1 MTKTLFLDRDGVLNR
16 RIPDSYVMSIEQFEI
31 LPGVLDAMAIL
42 AKHFDYIFLATN
54 QQGVGKGLMTQAQL
68 DAVHNHFVQQ
78 VQSAGGRVDKIYAS
92 TELSTARHRTR
103 KPAIGMALQAHKEHP
118 DVRLKESIMVGDGR
132 NDMIFGRRAGMTT
145 VLVGDEPAIAR
156 REPQLVDYYFPD
168 LLAFAQSDVLTKQL

>member
-16 RIPDSYVMSIEQFEI
+16 RIPDSYVMSVGQFEI

-54 QQGVGKGLMTQAQL
+54 QQGVGKGLMSQAQL
-68 DAVHNHFVQQ
+68 DEIHHHFVKQ
-78 VQSAGGRVDKIYAS
+78 VQAAGGRVDKIYAS

-103 KPAIGMALQAHKEHP
+103 KPAIGMALQSRKEFP
-118 DVRLKESIMVGDGR
+118 DLRFKDSIMVGDGR

-145 VLVGDEPAIAR
+145 VLVGDEPIIAK
-156 REPQLVDYYFPD
+156 REPQLVDYYYPD
-168 LLAFAQSDVLTKQL
+168 LLAFAQSEVIQK